1 MLSKIRNILTY
12 YDSEP
17 TEIMQ
22 GIIWFILFPIIYTA
36 EHGLNLFLVITSII
50 IGFCGLYSVCYHSL
64 KTRKTLAFSTFLFS
78 TIVVLMY
85 IIKGNFVCPTH
96 WGWAMIC
103 FSAFFNLK
111 RITNHYYR
119 SLQNG

>member
-1 MLSKIRNILTY
+1 MLTKIKNILTY

-36 EHGLNLFLVITSII
+36 EHGLNLFLVILSIM
-50 IGFCGLYSVCYHSL
+50 IGFAGIYSVCYHSL
-64 KTRKTLAFSTFLFS
+64 KTRKSIAFSTFLFS
-78 TIVVLMY
+78 AIVVVMY
-85 IIKGNFVCPTH
+85 IKKGTFICPTH
-96 WGWAMIC
+96 WGWLVIW
-103 FSAFFNLK
+103 FSAFSNLK
-111 RITNHYYR
+111 RISNRYYT

>member
-1 MLSKIRNILTY
+1 MLTKIKNILTY

-36 EHGLNLFLVITSII
+36 EHGLNLFLVILSIM
-50 IGFCGLYSVCYHSL
+50 IGFAGIYSVCYHSL
-64 KTRKTLAFSTFLFS
+64 KTRKSIAFSTFLFS
-78 TIVVLMY
+78 AIVVVMY
-85 IIKGNFVCPTH
+85 IKKGTFSCPTH
-96 WGWAMIC
+96 WGWLVIW
-103 FSAFFNLK
+103 FSAFSNLK
-111 RITNHYYR
+111 RISNRYYT